1 MHHMLLYIDPGTG
14 SMLFTILIGVVT
26 AGVYAL
32 RKALVKA
39 RFVLSGGK
47 QEKAAADKERIA
59 IFSDSKRYWNVFEP
73 ICDELERRE
82 VSASY
87 LTASPDDPALGKDY
101 NYVKCA
107 FIGEGNKAFAYL
119 NMLKANIVLS
129 TTPGLDVYQWKR
141 SRDVSWYA
149 HVFHAVGDV
158 TMYRMFGLDY
168 YDAILMAG
176 SQQAEQ
182 VRALEKLRGLPQ
194 KELIEAGLPH
204 MDALMERLQNA
215 KELPPHPTTVLL
227 APSWGPSAILSK
239 YGERIIASLLATGY
253 HIIIRP
259 HPQSFESESDLM
271 ERLLKAYPASD
282 QLEWNRDNDNFEV
295 LRRSDILISDFS
307 GVVYDFAL
315 IFDRPVIYTEPAYDK
330 GPYDAWWL
338 DEELWTFGMLPRF
351 GRQLDIADL
360 DKMKAIIDE
369 CLANP
374 VLKEGREQ
382 ARDEGWTWRGNAAST
397 IVDYLLAKE
406 AELETGAEET
416 TEEDAQQGEG
426 VAQQDEEN
434 PQQDASVPQE
444 DEGDPQ

>member
-1 MHHMLLYIDPGTG
+1 MLLYIDPGTG

-47 QEKAAADKERIA
+47 REKAAVDKERIA

-82 VSASY
+82 IHASY
-87 LTASPDDPALGKDY
+87 LTASPDDPALKKDY
-101 NYVKCA
+101 DHVRCS

-119 NMLKANIVLS
+119 NMLQANIVLS

-141 SRDVSWYA
+141 SRDVAWYA

-176 SQQAEQ
+176 VQQAEQ

-194 KELIEAGLPH
+194 KELVEAGLPH
-204 MDALMERLQNA
+204 MDTLMERLERA
-215 KELPPHPTTVLL
+215 EEPPAHPTTVLL
-227 APSWGPSAILSK
+227 APSWGPSAILSR
-239 YGERIIASLLATGY
+239 YGERIIDSLLATGF

-259 HPQSFESESDLM
+259 HPQSFESESELV
-271 ERLLKAYPASD
+271 ERLMRAYPASD
-282 QLEWNRDNDNFEV
+282 QLEWNRDNDNFDV
-295 LRRSDILISDFS
+295 LHRSDILITDFS
-307 GVVYDFAL
+307 GVVYDYAL
-315 IFDRPVIYTEPAYDK
+315 IFDRPVIYTEPAFDK
-330 GPYDAWWL
+330 DPYDAWWL
-338 DEELWTFGMLPRF
+338 DEEPWTFGMLPRF
-351 GRQLDIADL
+351 GRQLDIDNL
-360 DKMKAIIDE
+360 GELKSIIDE
-369 CLANP
+369 CLASP
-374 VLKEGREQ
+374 VLKEGRER

-406 AELETGAEET
+406 AELGKADEAAE
-416 TEEDAQQGEG
+416 GES
-426 VAQQDEEN
+426 
-434 PQQDASVPQE
+434 PSTH
-444 DEGDPQ
+444 